1 MLVLFTGRKDTKRK
15 RLYRNK
21 PSGVAKV
28 VNSLDC
34 GLNSNWWYP
43 HLRSNLLKTLEP
55 IMVCNTSS
63 TVGIGDSLRMI
74 AWFACL
80 MSTHAD
86 FPAVIWDD
94 HHRVDPG
101 DRTLHLFNYSQVQQ
115 FCGLISDLFSQI
127 KWYPS
132 IRLCN
137 RFYSGVYI
145 QGYLFFNSAV
155 FSNAVLNCQL
165 YLLP

>member
-1 MLVLFTGRKDTKRK
+1 MLILFIGRTDTKSK

-55 IMVCNTSS
+55 FMVCNTSS
-63 TVGIGDSLRMI
+63 TVGIGYRLRMI

-80 MSTHAD
+80 MSTH
-86 FPAVIWDD
+86 
-94 HHRVDPG
+94 R
-101 DRTLHLFNYSQVQQ
+101 R
-115 FCGLISDLFSQI
+115 IS
-127 KWYPS
+127 P
-132 IRLCN
+132 
-137 RFYSGVYI
+137 
-145 QGYLFFNSAV
+145 LFFGIITTGLTPGARPSTGSIIPMSNSSV
-155 FSNAVLNCQL
+155 VLSRIFPLRLNGI
-165 YLLP
+165 LL